1 MNFEM
6 QDLVGKWCLVKF
18 RGEDRL
24 CRISGIN
31 FAGSK
36 LHYLGA
42 WKPSYPIRVITPV
55 RIGEEC
61 RWTKLPLPELYL
73 HNVTVLEP
81 EMADIYIQANNLEIP
96 K

>member
-18 RGEDRL
+18 RGGDRL
-24 CRISGIN
+24 CRISEIN

-36 LHYLGA
+36 FHYVDA
-42 WKPSYPIRVITPV
+42 WKPTYPIKVITPV
-55 RIGEEC
+55 RIGEAC
-61 RWTKLPLPELYL
+61 KWTKLPLHELYL
-73 HNVTVLEP
+73 HDVTVLEP
-81 EMADIYIQANNLEIP
+81 EMADIYIQANNIEIA